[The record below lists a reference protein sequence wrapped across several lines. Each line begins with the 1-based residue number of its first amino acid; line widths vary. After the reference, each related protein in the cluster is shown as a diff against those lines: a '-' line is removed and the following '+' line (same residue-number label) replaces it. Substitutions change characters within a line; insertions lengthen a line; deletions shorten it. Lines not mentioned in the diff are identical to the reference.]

1 MKVYGYRFTVLGLL
15 GACLFCLMPPLAALL
30 IRTAISSASNRFAPP
45 AFEWALH
52 PATLFAFAF
61 LTLLGAVWML
71 IGREIV
77 TARD

>member
-1 MKVYGYRFTVLGLL
+1 MKVYGYRFTILGFF

-30 IRTAISSASNRFAPP
+30 MRVAIASASKQFGRPT
-45 AFEWALH
+45 FEWVLH
-52 PATLFAFAF
+52 PATLFAFTF

-71 IGREIV
+71 VGREIV